1 MDSPGCRTRLD
12 LIPVRC
18 EIHSSLVST
27 NSEISVLLRAV
38 FGLEAPQLRTVLSSV
53 ACWSVR
59 GAGLIAGAFNPVV
72 SCSRASIHRARR
84 MAGMLM
90 LLLQ

>member
-12 LIPVRC
+12 RIPVRC

-27 NSEISVLLRAV
+27 NSEISVLLSAV
-38 FGLEAPQLRTVLSSV
+38 FGRLAPQLRTVLSSV

-59 GAGLIAGAFNPVV
+59 GACLIAGARRPAVHV
-72 SCSRASIHRARR
+72 MSTAATLQR
-84 MAGMLM
+84 MAVIAAVMG
-90 LLLQ
+90 